1 MDARLDARS
10 RPDTAALIAELID
23 LLQLEYDALPVYTL
37 AISAVG
43 RSEVRDALASFR
55 DDHQRHIRD
64 LSALLRDLGGM
75 RVPLPH
81 LPTGLLKLG
90 VQAAALPGG
99 DRAILLAFK
108 SNEWQ
113 SKAKYARHAAR
124 PHPPEVADVLRR
136 NAGDEAR
143 HYAWACHTLDAL
155 GCGSGSLVG
164 AATDV
169 FARVHGTN
177 ADVIEA
183 AGRGVLEATTR
194 LVRTAA

>member
-1 MDARLDARS
+1 MDTRS
-10 RPDTAALIAELID
+10 QPDTPALIAELID

-43 RSEVRDALASFR
+43 RRELRDALASFR

-64 LSALLRDLGGM
+64 LSALLRDVGGV

-90 VQAAALPGG
+90 VQVAALPGG

-124 PHPPEVADVLRR
+124 AHPPDVAEVLRR

-143 HYAWACHTLDAL
+143 HYAWACRTLEEL

-164 AATDV
+164 ATTDV

-183 AGRGVLEATTR
+183 AGRSVLEVTTR
-194 LVRTAA
+194 LVRPSA

>member
-1 MDARLDARS
+1 METRS
-10 RPDTAALIAELID
+10 HPDTPALIAELID

-43 RSEVRDALASFR
+43 RRELRDALTSFR

-64 LSALLRDLGGM
+64 LSALLRDAGGV

-90 VQAAALPGG
+90 VQVAALPGG

-113 SKAKYARHAAR
+113 SQAKYARHAAR
-124 PHPPEVADVLRR
+124 AHPAEVAEVLRR
-136 NAGDEAR
+136 NAADEAR
-143 HYAWACHTLDAL
+143 HYAWACRTLDEL
-155 GCGSGSLVG
+155 GCGSRSFVG

-183 AGRGVLEATTR
+183 AGRGVLEATAR
-194 LVRTAA
+194 LVRPSA